1 MRFVPVIVLA
11 LFATAAIIAQSGMRP
26 GQWETTTQMQ
36 MPNMPNLPA
45 GFQMPSIKGTVCIT
59 PDQAKDPA
67 NAFTRQTGRGR
78 GGKDDCKMSDY
89 KTTGSGVSWSF
100 ACTSPDKVTGSGEMT
115 FAGDDSYTSTMKMVT
130 AQGEMTMK
138 TTGKRIGDCT
148 DDNPGRGRGLQ
159 K

>member
-1 MRFVPVIVLA
+1 MRLVPVIVLA
-11 LFATAAIIAQSGMRP
+11 LFATAAVIAQSGMRP

-36 MPNMPNLPA
+36 MANMPA
-45 GFQMPSIKGTVCIT
+45 GFQMPSMKNTVCIT

-67 NAFTRQTGRGR
+67 NAVPRQAGRGR
-78 GGKDDCKMSDY
+78 GGKDDCKVSDY
-89 KTTGSGVSWSF
+89 KTTGNTVTWSM
-100 ACTSPDKVTGSGEMT
+100 ACTSPDKVTGTGEMT
-115 FAGDDSYTSTMKMVT
+115 FSGDDSYTSTMKMVM

-138 TTGKRIGDCT
+138 TTGKRLGDCT